1 MFWFNLLLYKLL
13 VCYLVQ
19 LTLVVFVSYTQV
31 EFKFESLQGGSFFLK
46 KNCRMVMD
54 IIICIGKIFYAIIFY
69 II

>member
-31 EFKFESLQGGSFFLK
+31 EFKFDSLQGGIFFLK
-46 KNCRMVMD
+46 K
-54 IIICIGKIFYAIIFY
+54 IAGW
-69 II
+69 